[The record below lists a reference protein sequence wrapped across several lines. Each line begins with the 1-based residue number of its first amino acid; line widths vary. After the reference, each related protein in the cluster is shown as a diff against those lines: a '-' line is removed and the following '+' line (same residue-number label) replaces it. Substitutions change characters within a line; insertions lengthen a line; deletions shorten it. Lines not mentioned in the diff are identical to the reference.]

1 MTTRLCLWLLAALA
15 LAQTGC
21 RTVGYYAQAIHGQCQ
36 VLRRSQPIQEI
47 LADTNT
53 SPVLRS
59 KLQLVLKLRA
69 FAAGEL
75 KLPANGHYL
84 DYADLQRPFVVWN
97 VSAAPEFS
105 LKARQWWYPVVG
117 RLDYRGY
124 FQEDRARRCA
134 AELRHQGLD
143 VYVGGVAAYST
154 LGWFHDPVLNTFLF
168 QNVADVAELLFH
180 ELARQRVYVP
190 GDTEFNEAF
199 ATAVAE
205 EGLRRWMSAARDVT
219 AQERFRAAA
228 ARNGQ
233 FVEIVT
239 KARAR
244 LESLYAGHD
253 SEPPASDL
261 AKLRESKQRIF
272 EELRQ
277 DYTRIKMQ
285 WGGREEYDQWFAQ
298 PLNNAQINSVDTYY
312 KLVPGFHR
320 LLSRHGGDLEAF
332 YQAVKTIGKL
342 PKEERRRRL

>member
-1 MTTRLCLWLLAALA
+1 MTTRLCLWLITALA

-36 VLRRSQPIQEI
+36 ILQRSKPIKDI

-53 SPVLRS
+53 SPALRE
-59 KLQLVLKLRA
+59 KLQLVLHLRE
-69 FAAGEL
+69 FAAAEL

-105 LKARQWWYPVVG
+105 LEARKWWYPVVG

-124 FQEDRARRCA
+124 FQEDRARRYA
-134 AELRHQGLD
+134 AELRAAGLD

-168 QNVADVAELLFH
+168 ASDADVAELLFH
-180 ELARQRVYVP
+180 ELAHQRVYIA

-205 EGLRRWMSAARDVT
+205 EGLRRWMSAARDAT

-228 ARNGQ
+228 ARNSQ
-233 FVEIVT
+233 FVEIVA
-239 KARAR
+239 KARTR
-244 LESLYAGHD
+244 LKSLYASQD
-253 SEPPASDL
+253 AALATDR
-261 AKLRESKQRIF
+261 AKLRQSKQRVF

-277 DYTRIKMQ
+277 DYTRIKAQ

-312 KLVPGFHR
+312 RLVPGFHR
-320 LLSRHGGDLEAF
+320 LLASHGGNLEGF
-332 YQAVKTIGKL
+332 YKAVKAIGKL